1 MEWWK
6 YTQIFTLSQSKSFD
20 SAGYI
25 HFACIC
31 NGGSELT
38 DLHTDS
44 HLCVHTYTHSHT
56 SGLLRLQQIYQGL
69 RPGNES
75 FQVETVKRIA
85 NVSNAINFLRTLET
99 LNRFS
104 RKFIVLDVGVE
115 MAKEIIINHVRDISL
130 GRRTY
135 HYLLTSL
142 VCIDLGYKKK
152 NFFFVLVFVV

>member
-1 MEWWK
+1 M
-6 YTQIFTLSQSKSFD
+6 
-20 SAGYI
+20 
-25 HFACIC
+25 
-31 NGGSELT
+31 
-38 DLHTDS
+38 
-44 HLCVHTYTHSHT
+44 
-56 SGLLRLQQIYQGL
+56 RLQQIYQGL

-104 RKFIVLDVGVE
+104 RKFIVLDCPTE

-135 HYLLTSL
+135 HYLLSGL
-142 VCIDLGYKKK
+142 VSID
-152 NFFFVLVFVV
+152 FFTCAFTMFLSPSNVFTFLFFLFSHLLNNKYCMYIA